1 MKVKLLVA
9 AMSLVSGIG
18 MLAYAEEPSHKMAM
32 IHSGDAKVIS
42 ISVDKDDND
51 PAQIKLKINGEELSF
66 AMPELEDGEVREF
79 TTNEGKVV
87 KLIKAKMGSTLVIDG
102 QEIQLHDFGAGME
115 HGKMAKIFA
124 LKGMGGMH
132 HGMGEMH
139 HAMGDDNSIVISGG
153 NLDEDTRERI
163 KQAIMD
169 TGVDKTVKFMGLN
182 SWTSKD
188 GGNFEIIIDSE
199 NDGEVAT
206 EGLHI
211 IKIEKHIELHTEDDD
226 G

>member
-1 MKVKLLVA
+1 MKAKLLVA
-9 AMSLVSGIG
+9 AISLVSGIG

-66 AMPELEDGEVREF
+66 TMPELEDGEVREF

-87 KLIKAKMGSTLVIDG
+87 KLIKAKMGLTLVIDG
-102 QEIQLHDFGAGME
+102 QEIQLHDFGAGIE
-115 HGKMAKIFA
+115 HGKIAKIFA

-132 HGMGEMH
+132 HGMG
-139 HAMGDDNSIVISGG
+139 DDNSIVISGG
-153 NLDEDTRERI
+153 NLDEATRQII

-169 TGVDKTVKFMGLN
+169 AGVDKTVKFMGLHN
-182 SWTSKD
+182 WISKD
-188 GGNFEIIIDSE
+188 GGNFEIIVDSE
-199 NDGEVAT
+199 HGGEG
-206 EGLHI
+206 EHI
-211 IKIEKHIELHTEDDD
+211 IEIEKHIEIHTEDDE